1 MDISEVTGLADWI
14 EQWVLPS
21 MGTYEQLVVALEQ
34 NANNTTKVP
43 LRDYLEALDSSL
55 SAMPTEQLT
64 KRQSDLLRKIG
75 VYELIGKP
83 GWQFIEATVKQGNYD
98 PASTAQDSRRA
109 KQDLD
114 KLVALFD
121 RVRATLRDVMIT
133 GEVVPES
140 SEKLVMFRVQ
150 FDGDASIKDVTDL
163 KNYAADWHDIARGI
177 TLAVGE
183 RPEDVVVKGASTG
196 SIIMTLATTYAAAKL
211 FALIMK
217 EVSEIIKTGLDI
229 TNTINDFRKKRIL
242 DADVEKVLKD
252 KKQNLEEE
260 GPQEILARLKEQLP
274 YSELSPENE
283 GPLKKSIEK
292 FIDFTKK
299 GGDVDMIPPPPPSET
314 GVGDAEQLEKLR
326 EMSTDI
332 SDAIREMRS
341 IKADTRRLIETSKS

>member
-1 MDISEVTGLADWI
+1 MDVNEVTGLADWI
-14 EQWVLPS
+14 EKWVLPC
-21 MGTYEQLVVALEQ
+21 MGPYEQLVAVLEQ

-43 LRDYLEALDSSL
+43 LRDLMEGLQIWLD
-55 SAMPTEQLT
+55 AMPVEHLT
-64 KRQSDLLRKIG
+64 KQQSDLFRKIG
-75 VYELIGKP
+75 VYELIGRS
-83 GWQFIEATVKQGNYD
+83 GWRYIERTVKEGNYD
-98 PASTAQDSRRA
+98 PATAAQDSRRA
-109 KQDLD
+109 KQELD
-114 KLVALFD
+114 KLVTLFD

-196 SIIMTLATTYAAAKL
+196 SIIVTLATTYAAAKL

-217 EVSEIIKTGLDI
+217 EISQIIKTILDI

-242 DADVEKVLKD
+242 DSDVENVLKN
-252 KKQNLEEE
+252 KKQKLEEE
-260 GPQEILARLKEQLP
+260 GPAEILARLKEQAS

-283 GPLKKSIEK
+283 GYLKKSIEK

-299 GGDVDMIPPPPPSET
+299 GGDVDMIPPPAPSET
-314 GVGDAEQLEKLR
+314 ADGDAEQTEKLR
-326 EMSTDI
+326 EMSTGI
-332 SDAIREMRS
+332 GDAIREMRS